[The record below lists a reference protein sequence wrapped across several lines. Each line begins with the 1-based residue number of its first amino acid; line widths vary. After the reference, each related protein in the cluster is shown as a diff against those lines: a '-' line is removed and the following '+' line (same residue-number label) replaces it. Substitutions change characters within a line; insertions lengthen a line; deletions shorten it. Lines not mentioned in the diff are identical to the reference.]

1 MYNPLIIPYS
11 SELFCFLDLVGCKGI
26 DVPPEGE
33 EQLSEEEIHDFQ
45 RLDKA
50 DLCEPCH
57 A

>member
-1 MYNPLIIPYS
+1 M
-11 SELFCFLDLVGCKGI
+11 
-26 DVPPEGE
+26 PPEGE